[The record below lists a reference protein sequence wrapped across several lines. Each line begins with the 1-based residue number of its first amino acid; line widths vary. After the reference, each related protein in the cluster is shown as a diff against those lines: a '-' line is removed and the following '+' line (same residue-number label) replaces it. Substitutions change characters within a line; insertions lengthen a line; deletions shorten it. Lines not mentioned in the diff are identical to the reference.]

1 MRHFFAPSLAIVLS
15 APALATSEPPPLESV
30 ATSPP
35 LVISTDR
42 PSFSDGTGIEPLF
55 RLNLETGFTYTFTS
69 IDDGN
74 VERVNGPEILA
85 RIGLIEDRLELR
97 LITSGYVWT
106 RVDTNGGP
114 SASTDGWSDLLLG
127 AKLKVCDQ
135 DGAVPRLALG
145 MQTSLGTGSVD
156 VSTQEVEPTVKGLW
170 SYDLGTLVSE
180 EFAGFTLGGN
190 LNVAWPTTLGERFT
204 QAQVSAYLSFPIVAG
219 TSGFFEWYVLTPAF
233 DGGGPANYV
242 DAGFTHLLTDRVQLD
257 GRVGFGLS
265 DDSDDVFVGVGISF
279 LF

>member
-1 MRHFFAPSLAIVLS
+1 MRHLYTPSIAIVLS
-15 APALATSEPPPLESV
+15 APALAESEAPPPEAAAS
-30 ATSPP
+30 S

-55 RLNLETGFTYTFTS
+55 HLNLETGFTYTFTS
-69 IDDGN
+69 VDDGN

-85 RIGLIEDRLELR
+85 RVGLIEDRLELR
-97 LITSGYVWT
+97 IITSGYVWT
-106 RVDTNGGP
+106 RADTSGGE

-127 AKLKVCDQ
+127 AKLKICDQ
-135 DGAVPRLALG
+135 DGALPRLALG
-145 MQTSLGTGSVD
+145 LQTSLGAGSAD
-156 VSTQEVEPTVKGLW
+156 ISTQEVEPTVKGLW
-170 SYDLGTLVSE
+170 SYDLRQLVSDDL
-180 EFAGFTLGGN
+180 AGFTLGGN
-190 LNVAWPTTLGERFT
+190 VNVAWPTTLGERFT
-204 QAQVSAYLSFPIVAG
+204 QAQVSAYLSFPIVEG

>member
-1 MRHFFAPSLAIVLS
+1 MRHLCTPSLAIVLS
-15 APALATSEPPPLESV
+15 APALAESEAPPPEAAAS
-30 ATSPP
+30 S

-42 PSFSDGTGIEPLF
+42 PSFSDGTGIESLF
-55 RLNLETGFTYTFTS
+55 HLNLETGFTYTFTS
-69 IDDGN
+69 VDDGN

-85 RIGLIEDRLELR
+85 RVGLIEDRLELR

-106 RVDTNGGP
+106 RADTNGGA

-127 AKLKVCDQ
+127 AKLKICDQ
-135 DGAVPRLALG
+135 DGALPRLALG
-145 MQTSLGTGSVD
+145 LQTSLGAGSAD
-156 VSTQEVEPTVKGLW
+156 ISTQEVEPTVKGLW
-170 SYDLGTLVSE
+170 SYDLRQLVSDDL
-180 EFAGFTLGGN
+180 AGFTLGGN
-190 LNVAWPTTLGERFT
+190 VNVAWPTTLGERFT
-204 QAQVSAYLSFPIVAG
+204 QAQVSAYLSFPIVEG

-242 DAGFTHLLTDRVQLD
+242 DAGVTHLLTDRVQLD